1 MRARVRR
8 RTRSAAGVAVVLM
21 VTGVVGAGLDQP
33 SQALPGRAPSSACTS
48 ARVLS
53 HWSLRRLAEQ
63 TMVIPV
69 DENSVGSIAAEIR
82 DGAGGVILYGS
93 RAPADLAKRLAAL
106 SALAPGRI
114 RPLVMTDEEGG
125 VVQRMANLVGRIPS
139 ARHMGSTMTPK
150 EIRALAHRAADRM
163 AAAGVTMDL
172 APVLDL
178 DNRPGPSATNPDG
191 TRSFSIRRSVT
202 TPDGLAFA
210 RGLESGGVIPVVKHF
225 PGLGGATGNTDLTA
239 AATRPWSRLRKD
251 GLLPFSAAVEAGIPA
266 IMVANA
272 VVPGLTSRPATISPA
287 AVHHVLRRRLGFHG
301 LVLPDSLTAA
311 ALRAAGYDLRH
322 AAVAAL
328 RVGNDMVLFN
338 ATAGQVAGTT
348 ERVVRAVVHAV
359 RARLLPRARLTS
371 AVWHVLHAKGVDLCR
386 VPRIGSGPTR

>member
-1 MRARVRR
+1 MRATVRR
-8 RTRSAAGVAVVLM
+8 RTRSATGVAVVLL
-21 VTGVVGAGLDQP
+21 VTGVVSAGLDQP
-33 SQALPGRAPSSACTS
+33 SQALHGRTTLSSCTN

-53 HWSLRRLAEQ
+53 HWSPRRLAEQ

-69 DENSVGSIAAEIR
+69 DESSVPSVSQEIR

-106 SALAPGRI
+106 SGLAPGEI

-125 VVQRMANLVGRIPS
+125 VVQRMANLVGQIPS
-139 ARHMGSTMTPK
+139 ARHMGRTMTPN
-150 EIRALAHRAADRM
+150 EIRALARRAGRRM
-163 AAAGVTMDL
+163 SAAGVTMDL

-178 DNRPGPSATNPDG
+178 DDRPGPSATNPDG
-191 TRSFSIRRSVT
+191 TRSFSIHRDVT
-202 TPDGLAFA
+202 TRDGLAFA
-210 RGLESGGVIPVVKHF
+210 KGLELGGVIPVVKHF
-225 PGLGGATGNTDLTA
+225 PGLGGATGNTDLVA
-239 AATRPWSRLRKD
+239 AATKPWSRLRRD
-251 GLLPFSAAVEAGIPA
+251 GLLPFSAAVRAGIPA
-266 IMVANA
+266 VMVANA
-272 VVPGLTSRPATISPA
+272 VVPGLTSLPATISPV

-338 ATAGQVAGTT
+338 AVAGRVAGTT
-348 ERVVRAVVHAV
+348 ERVVRAVAHAV
-359 RARLLPRARLTS
+359 PAGHLSRARLTS
-371 AVWHVLHAKGVDLCR
+371 AVQHVLQAKGVDLCSL
-386 VPRIGSGPTR
+386 PRLSPGAAR

>member
-1 MRARVRR
+1 
-8 RTRSAAGVAVVLM
+8 
-21 VTGVVGAGLDQP
+21 
-33 SQALPGRAPSSACTS
+33 
-48 ARVLS
+48 
-53 HWSLRRLAEQ
+53 
-63 TMVIPV
+63 
-69 DENSVGSIAAEIR
+69 
-82 DGAGGVILYGS
+82 
-93 RAPADLAKRLAAL
+93 
-106 SALAPGRI
+106 
-114 RPLVMTDEEGG
+114 
-125 VVQRMANLVGRIPS
+125 MANLVGRIPS

-359 RARLLPRARLTS
+359 RARRLSRARLTS
-371 AVWHVLHAKGVDLCR
+371 AVRHVLHAKGVDLCR

>member
-1 MRARVRR
+1 
-8 RTRSAAGVAVVLM
+8 VLL
-21 VTGVVGAGLDQP
+21 VTGLVIAGLDQP
-33 SQALPGRAPSSACTS
+33 SQALHGRATSGTCTS

-69 DENSVGSIAAEIR
+69 DENAVGSISRELR

-106 SALAPGRI
+106 SAVAPGGI

-125 VVQRMANLVGRIPS
+125 VVQRMANLVGQIPS
-139 ARHMGSTMTPK
+139 ARRMGSTMTPTG
-150 EIRALAHRAADRM
+150 IRALARRAGSRM

-191 TRSFSIRRSVT
+191 TRSFSIRRSET

-210 RGLESGGVIPVVKHF
+210 RGLELGGVVPVVKHF

-239 AATRPWSRLRKD
+239 AATKPWSRLRTD
-251 GLLPFSAAVEAGIPA
+251 GLLPFSAAVKAGIPA

-272 VVPGLTSRPATISPA
+272 VVPGLTSLPATISPA
-287 AVHHVLRRRLGFHG
+287 AVHRLLRRRLGFHG
-301 LVLPDSLTAA
+301 LVLPDSLTAV

-359 RARLLPRARLTS
+359 RAGVLSRTRLTS
-371 AVWHVLHAKGVDLCR
+371 AVRHVLHAKGVDLCSLQ
-386 VPRIGSGPTR
+386 RIGSWATR